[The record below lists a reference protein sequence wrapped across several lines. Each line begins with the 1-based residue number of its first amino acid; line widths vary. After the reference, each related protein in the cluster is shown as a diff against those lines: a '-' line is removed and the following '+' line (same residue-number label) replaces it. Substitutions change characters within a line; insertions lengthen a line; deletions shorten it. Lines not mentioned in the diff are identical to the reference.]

1 MRDGAPARSPD
12 PPVVGT
18 GVRLPQVGLGGA
30 AFGNLGQP
38 VTDEDAEALLLAAW
52 AAGIRYFDTAPHYG
66 LGLSEARLGRFL
78 RTRPR
83 DEVVLS
89 TKVGRL
95 LEDGGTERPDD
106 QGFAVTSR
114 LVRRRDYTRSGV
126 LRSLESSLERL
137 GVDRVDV
144 VLIHDPDE
152 HWRDAVRE
160 AYPCLHDL
168 REQGVVGA
176 IGVGMN
182 QSEMPAAFVRETEI
196 DCVLL
201 AGRYTL
207 LDRSGAD
214 DLLPL
219 CQERGVAVIAG
230 GVFNSGL
237 LAAPVPSATF
247 DYAPAPAALV
257 GRAMRMAEVCRRY
270 GLALPDAALAFPL
283 RHPAVSSLL
292 LGVRSIAQLTQN
304 LASLTAS
311 IPAEL
316 WAEIDA
322 LP

>member
-1 MRDGAPARSPD
+1 MTDGAPSR
-12 PPVVGT
+12 PPWLVGR
-18 GVRLPQVGLGGA
+18 GVPLPRVGLGGA
-30 AFGNLGQP
+30 ALGNLGRP
-38 VTDEDAEALLLAAW
+38 VTDEDAEALLAAAW

-66 LGLSEARLGRFL
+66 LGLSESRLGRFL
-78 RTRPR
+78 RARPR

-95 LEDGGTERPDD
+95 LEDGGGERRDD
-106 QGFAVTSR
+106 EGFAVTSR
-114 LVRRRDYTRSGV
+114 LVRRRDYTRDGV
-126 LRSLESSLERL
+126 LRSLEASLARL

-152 HWRDAVRE
+152 HWREAVEE

-182 QSEMPAAFVRETEI
+182 QWEMPAAFVHETDI

-207 LDRSGAD
+207 LDRGAGD
-214 DLLPL
+214 ELLPL
-219 CQERGVAVIAG
+219 CRERGVAVIAG

-237 LAAPVPSATF
+237 LARPDPSATF
-247 DYAPAPAALV
+247 DYGPAPAALV
-257 GRAMRMAEVCRRY
+257 QRALRMAEVCRRY

-283 RHPAVSSLL
+283 RHPAVSGVL
-292 LGVRSIAQLTQN
+292 LGVRSTAQLAQN
-304 LASLTAS
+304 LASLDRDV
-311 IPAEL
+311 PAAL
-316 WAEIDA
+316 WAEVETLA
-322 LP
+322 